1 MNLVMIETLFS
12 LCFPCFTRNLGYNV
26 GYGERIL
33 IEKLRGAARE
43 RIRRW
48 NFDTSQLSVR
58 SVVESGGAP
67 RNILSSFLLDAEE
80 VSEYRLCPICRSR
93 KKNVK
98 QTPVE
103 VK

>member
-26 GYGERIL
+26 RWGERIL

-67 RNILSSFLLDAEE
+67 RNILSSFLMMLK
-80 VSEYRLCPICRSR
+80 RLV
-93 KKNVK
+93 NTVFVLFAG
-98 QTPVE
+98 VE
-103 VK
+103 RRM